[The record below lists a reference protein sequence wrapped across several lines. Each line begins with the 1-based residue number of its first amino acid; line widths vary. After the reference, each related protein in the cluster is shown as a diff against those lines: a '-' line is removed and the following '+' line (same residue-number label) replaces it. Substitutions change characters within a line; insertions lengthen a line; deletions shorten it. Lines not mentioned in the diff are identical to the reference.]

1 MTGRVLGMSL
11 TSLTIVAAEASHG
24 EPAIHPYVV
33 GALAFGI
40 LAALIVVLLIFGA
53 GREHS

>member
-1 MTGRVLGMSL
+1 MTGRIPTMSL

-24 EPAIHPYVV
+24 DPALSPYAV
-33 GALAFGI
+33 GAM
-40 LAALIVVLLIFGA
+40 LLMFGA

>member
-1 MTGRVLGMSL
+1 MSL

-24 EPAIHPYVV
+24 EPAIHPYLV
-33 GALAFGI
+33 GVIVFGI
-40 LAALIVVLLIFGA
+40 LASLIVVLLMFGA

>member
-1 MTGRVLGMSL
+1 MSL

-24 EPAIHPYVV
+24 EQISPVLVAAIV
-33 GALAFGI
+33 FGI
-40 LAALIVVLLIFGA
+40 LASLLVVLLMFGA

>member
-1 MTGRVLGMSL
+1 MSL

-24 EPAIHPYVV
+24 EQIPPVLV
-33 GALAFGI
+33 GAIVFGI
-40 LAALIVVLLIFGA
+40 LAALIVVLLMFGA

>member
-1 MTGRVLGMSL
+1 MSL

-24 EPAIHPYVV
+24 EPAIHPYLV
-33 GALAFGI
+33 GVIVFGI
-40 LAALIVVLLIFGA
+40 LAALIVVLLMFGA

>member
-1 MTGRVLGMSL
+1 MTGRVLAMSL
-11 TSLTIVAAEASHG
+11 TSLTIVAAEASRD
-24 EPAIHPYVV
+24 EPAIHPYLV

-40 LAALIVVLLIFGA
+40 LAALLVVLLIFGA

>member
-1 MTGRVLGMSL
+1 MSL

-24 EPAIHPYVV
+24 DPAISPYAV
-33 GALAFGI
+33 GAITFGI
-40 LAALIVVLLIFGA
+40 LAALLVVLLMFGA

>member
-1 MTGRVLGMSL
+1 MSL

-24 EPAIHPYVV
+24 EPAIHPYLV
-33 GALAFGI
+33 GVIVFGI
-40 LAALIVVLLIFGA
+40 LAALLVILLMVGA